1 MTLNWNFRWIS
12 RSTPASASK
21 PKAKQSGGGSPAGAT
36 INKPINADESKA
48 DLPEKESN
56 PKGDDQNSPA
66 KLILKDR
73 KLIFTLNKQQQAVFK
88 GERHNARDGESAV
101 DNPVERSK
109 EAVKGSSSNDV
120 GTIVMDDEK

>member
-1 MTLNWNFRWIS
+1 MLNWNFRRIS

-21 PKAKQSGGGSPAGAT
+21 PKAKKSGGGSPRGAT
-36 INKPINADESKA
+36 HNKLISADVSKA

-73 KLIFTLNKQQQAVFK
+73 KLIFTLNKQQAMSK
-88 GERHNARDGESAV
+88 AEHHNAHEGESAI
-101 DNPVERSK
+101 DNPVETSK
-109 EAVKGSSSNDV
+109 EVMKGSNSKDV
-120 GTIVMDDEK
+120 DTIVRDEKWQ